1 METTTKQLEL
11 KEIKKL
17 IYIME
22 LAYKDTGMFLT
33 TKNLLNKLKDMELT
47 TKEEQKKSKFKKA
60 GESSGFD
67 MRGLK

>member
-1 METTTKQLEL
+1 MKTTTKQLEL

-47 TKEEQKKSKFKKA
+47 TKNKTK
-60 GESSGFD
+60 
-67 MRGLK
+67 